1 MTPGYVHASKRGA
14 QAIAQ
19 LEASI
24 REKNQLLVKVDKAHA
39 KVQSELDLAEERI
52 KNLAKANATLVEEVK
67 ELRAKAGELEADQ
80 APAPVEPAR
89 DDNALLIDALE
100 ADNKRLREEK
110 STLLEERQALE
121 IEKAILS
128 NRLTK
133 TQQAAKTYREAN
145 GALGSQVEG
154 LVEAVAGAV
163 IPGQVLTIHEG
174 KVIIHQR
181 NFDLPSL
188 AQTLRQAAEAVTTH
202 ALTEELA

>member
-1 MTPGYVHASKRGA
+1 MTPGYVHASKRGP

-19 LEASI
+19 LEATI
-24 REKNQLLVKVDKAHA
+24 REKNQLLVKVDKARA
-39 KVQSELDLAEERI
+39 EVQGKLDLAEERI

-67 ELRAKAGELEADQ
+67 ALRAKAEELEADQ
-80 APAPVEPAR
+80 AQAPVEPAR

-133 TQQAAKTYREAN
+133 TQQAAKAYRETT
-145 GALGSQVEG
+145 
-154 LVEAVAGAV
+154 GAV
-163 IPGQVLTIHEG
+163 TAQMEQMITAIVPGQVVTISQDG
-174 KVIIHQR
+174 DVTIHQR
-181 NFDLPSL
+181 GADPVRL
-188 AQTLRQAAEAVTTH
+188 AETLRQAAEALTAH
-202 ALTEELA
+202 ALAEELE

>member
-1 MTPGYVHASKRGA
+1 MTPGYVHASKRGP
-14 QAIAQ
+14 QAVAQ

-24 REKNQLLVKVDKAHA
+24 KEKNQLLVKVDKARA
-39 KVQSELDLAEERI
+39 EVQGKLDLAEERI
-52 KNLAKANATLVEEVK
+52 KNLEKANATLVEEVK
-67 ELRAKAGELEADQ
+67 TLRAKAEELEADQ

-89 DDNALLIDALE
+89 DDNQLLIDALE

-145 GALGSQVEG
+145 GQLGSQVEG

-174 KVIIHQR
+174 KVIIHR
-181 NFDLPSL
+181 RELDLPSF
-188 AQTLRQAAEAVTTH
+188 AQTLRQAAEAVTAH

>member
-1 MTPGYVHASKRGA
+1 MTPGYVHASKRWP
-14 QAIAQ
+14 QAVAQ

-24 REKNQLLVKVDKAHA
+24 KAKNQLLVKVDKARA
-39 KVQSELDLAEERI
+39 EVQGKLDLAEEHI

-67 ELRAKAGELEADQ
+67 TLRAKAEELEADQ

-89 DDNALLIDALE
+89 DDNQLLIDALE

-145 GALGSQVEG
+145 GQLGSQVEG

-174 KVIIHQR
+174 KVIIHR
-181 NFDLPSL
+181 RELDLPSF
-188 AQTLRQAAEAVTTH
+188 AQTLRQAAEAVTAH

>member
-1 MTPGYVHASKRGA
+1 M
-14 QAIAQ
+14 
-19 LEASI
+19 
-24 REKNQLLVKVDKAHA
+24 DKARA
-39 KVQSELDLAEERI
+39 EVQGKLDLAEERI
-52 KNLAKANATLVEEVK
+52 KNLEKANATLVEEVK
-67 ELRAKAGELEADQ
+67 TLRAKAEELEADQ

-89 DDNALLIDALE
+89 DDNQLLIDALE

-145 GALGSQVEG
+145 GQLGSQVEG

-174 KVIIHQR
+174 KVIIHR
-181 NFDLPSL
+181 RELDLPSF
-188 AQTLRQAAEAVTTH
+188 AQTLRQAAEAVTAH

>member
-1 MTPGYVHASKRGA
+1 MTPGYVHASKRGP
-14 QAIAQ
+14 QAVAQ

-24 REKNQLLVKVDKAHA
+24 REKNQLLVKVDKARA
-39 KVQSELDLAEERI
+39 KVQGKLDLAEERI

-67 ELRAKAGELEADQ
+67 TLRAKAEEPEADQ

-89 DDNALLIDALE
+89 DENALLIDALE

-174 KVIIHQR
+174 KVIIHR
-181 NFDLPSL
+181 RELDLPSL
-188 AQTLRQAAEAVTTH
+188 AQTLRQAAEAVTAH